1 VTEKADALLLETAE
15 RVFAETCTHDAVERA
30 EADRFAPDVWSAVAD
45 IGLPWI
51 GVPESAGGMGGEL
64 VDALGVLRV
73 AGRHAAPI
81 PLAETGLL
89 AGWLLADAGLAVGEG
104 PATVVPGR
112 AGDSVAM
119 VDGRLVGTAHGV
131 AWAGAV
137 ARIVVLVAD
146 GRAWQVAV
154 VDPSAVRIEARRNLA
169 GEPRDTVH
177 FDGVAP
183 LEAAPST
190 VGPDLLEARGA
201 LSRVVLMAGALE
213 AMSRLTVGY
222 TAERRQFGQAVAR
235 FQLVQ
240 EHLVRLAEDA
250 VLVGLAADAA
260 TAAAAAGPATFEI
273 AAAKA
278 LASRAAT
285 TATKAAH
292 QAHGAMGM
300 TREYPLHQLSR
311 RLWSW
316 RDEYG
321 DDRRWH
327 RRVGELAVAAG
338 PDRLFPLVADGSAA
352 LGDRSG

>member
-1 VTEKADALLLETAE
+1 VKADALLLETAE
-15 RVFAETCTHDAVERA
+15 RVFAETCTHDVVERA
-30 EADRFAPDVWSAVAD
+30 EAERFAPTVWAAIRE
-45 IGLPWI
+45 IGLPWV

-64 VDALGVLRV
+64 SDALAVLRV
-73 AGRHAAPI
+73 AGRHAAPV
-81 PLAETGLL
+81 PLAETGVL
-89 AGWLLADAGLAVGEG
+89 AGWLLADAGLPVGEG

-112 AGDSVAM
+112 AADSVAL

-131 AWAGAV
+131 AWAGGAE
-137 ARIVVLVAD
+137 RIVVLVPD
-146 GRAWQVAV
+146 GPGWQVAV
-154 VDPSAVRIEARRNLA
+154 VEATAVRIDPVRNLA

-177 FDGVAP
+177 FDAVEPWATS
-183 LEAAPST
+183 PST
-190 VGPDLLEARGA
+190 IGADGLEARGA
-201 LSRVVLMAGALE
+201 LTRVVLMAGALE
-213 AMSRLTVGY
+213 AMSRLTVAY

-260 TAAAAAGPATFEI
+260 VLAASRGPATFEI

-338 PDRLFPLVADGSAA
+338 ADALYPLVAGSGADE
-352 LGDRSG
+352 GGSSR